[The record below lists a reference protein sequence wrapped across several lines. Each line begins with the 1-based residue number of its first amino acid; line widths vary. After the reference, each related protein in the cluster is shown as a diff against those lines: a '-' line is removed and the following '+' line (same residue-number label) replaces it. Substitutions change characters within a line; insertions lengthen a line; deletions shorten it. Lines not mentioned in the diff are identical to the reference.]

1 MKLTRPS
8 RFIAALITLF
18 SLLFTQ
24 LAVASY
30 ACPQLPT
37 VNHATVRMQDV
48 PGCTGMDAQ
57 HTNVC
62 AAHCDTGHQSLDA
75 AAAPE
80 ALPFIACQLALVL
93 PSSES
98 ISSELAT
105 SATSV
110 PLTRTTA
117 PPLAIRHCC
126 FRI

>member
-30 ACPQLPT
+30 TCPQLST
-37 VNHATVRMQDV
+37 VNHASVNMQDM

-57 HTNVC
+57 QPNLC
-62 AAHCDTGHQSLDA
+62 AAHCDAGHQSSDT
-75 AAAPE
+75 AAAPQV
-80 ALPFIACQLALVL
+80 LPFIACQLALVL
-93 PSSES
+93 PSDES
-98 ISSELAT
+98 ISSEL
-105 SATSV
+105 SAPAAAVS
-110 PLTRTTA
+110 LTRTTA
-117 PPLAIRHCC
+117 PPLAIQHCC